1 MRSSCDAG
9 TIPVLLCMIER
20 VYKSGTQF
28 LSDLIESILTL
39 LRTLLQSRWPT
50 PLPPRRQVVCSVL
63 GNGPS
68 LGDTLRNHISF
79 LQQTELV
86 CVNNFAH
93 SPYFAQLRPQN
104 YVIIDPN
111 YFVFTEQSTDRPDIR
126 QTIDAFRT
134 VVDWPMTL
142 YVPRFARDSYVIQT
156 IRAGNPTIQMVF
168 INHSVARGFRW
179 FRHGLYRTGW
189 GMMQSQTVI
198 VAALFL
204 MINRRFDAIYLFGA
218 DQSWHE
224 QIRLDEGNQVL
235 MQQLH
240 FYEQAQDVAYQPIYS
255 DKHRTKTDSMAG
267 QFLSL
272 HKAFRGYE
280 VLREYADAT
289 GVRIFNAS
297 SKSYI
302 DALERI
308 KLNA

>member
-1 MRSSCDAG
+1 
-9 TIPVLLCMIER
+9 MIER
-20 VYKSGTQF
+20 VYKSVAQF
-28 LSDLIESILTL
+28 LGNLIESILTG
-39 LRTLLQSRWPT
+39 LRVLIQSRWPA
-50 PLPPRRQVVCSVL
+50 PLPARRQAVCSVL

-68 LGDTLRNHISF
+68 LSDTLQNQVSF

-93 SPYFAQLRPQN
+93 SPYFAQLRPRN
-104 YVIIDPN
+104 YVIVDPN
-111 YFVFTEQSTDRPDIR
+111 YFVFTEQSNDRPDIR
-126 QTIDAFRT
+126 QTIDTFRT
-134 VVDWPMTL
+134 VVDWPMLL
-142 YVPRFARDSYVIQT
+142 YVPRFAKDSYVIQT
-156 IRAGNPTIQMVF
+156 IRAGNPNIEVVF
-168 INHSVARGFRW
+168 VNYSVARGFRW
-179 FRHGLYRTGW
+179 LRHWLYRTGW

-224 QIRLDEGNQVL
+224 QIRLNDENQVL

-240 FYEQAQDVAYQPIYS
+240 FYEQAKDVAYQPIYS
-255 DKHRTKTDSMAG
+255 DKHRTKTDSMAA

-280 VLREYADAT
+280 VLRDYADSM

-302 DALERI
+302 DSLERI
-308 KLNA
+308 KITTENA

>member
-1 MRSSCDAG
+1 
-9 TIPVLLCMIER
+9 MIER
-20 VYKSGTQF
+20 IYKSIAQF
-28 LSDLIESILTL
+28 LNDLIESIVTL
-39 LRTLLQSRWPT
+39 LRILVQSRWPP
-50 PLPPRRQVVCSVL
+50 PLPPRRQPVCSVL

-68 LGDTLRNHISF
+68 LTDTLQNHLTF
-79 LQQTELV
+79 LAQTELV

-104 YVIIDPN
+104 YVIVDPN
-111 YFVFTEQSTDRPDIR
+111 YFVFHEQSTDRPDIR

-134 VVDWPMTL
+134 AVDWPMTL
-142 YVPRFARDSYVIQT
+142 YVPRFAKGSYVIRT
-156 IRAGNPTIQMVF
+156 IQGGNPNIQVVF
-168 INHSVARGFRW
+168 TNYSVARGFRW
-179 FRHGLYRTGW
+179 LRHWLYRTGW

-198 VAALFL
+198 VAALFF
-204 MINRRFDAIYLFGA
+204 MINRRFDVIYLFGA

-224 QIRLDEGNQVL
+224 QIRISEGNQVL

-240 FYEQAQDVAYQPIYS
+240 FYEQGKDVAYEPIYS
-255 DKHRTKTDSMAG
+255 DKHRTRTDSMAN

-280 VLREYADAT
+280 VLRDYADSV

-302 DALERI
+302 DALERVQL
-308 KLNA
+308 KK

>member
-1 MRSSCDAG
+1 
-9 TIPVLLCMIER
+9 MIER
-20 VYKSGTQF
+20 VYKWVAQF
-28 LSDLIESILTL
+28 LADLIESTLTL
-39 LRTLLQSRWPT
+39 FRVLLQSRWPV
-50 PLPPRRQVVCSVL
+50 PLPARRQAVCSVL

-68 LGDTLRNHISF
+68 LSDTLQNHIPF

-93 SPYFAQLRPQN
+93 SAYFAQLRPQN
-104 YVIIDPN
+104 YVIVDPN
-111 YFVFTEQSTDRPDIR
+111 YFVFSEQSTDRPDIR
-126 QTIDAFRT
+126 QTIDTFRT
-134 VVDWPMTL
+134 VVDWPMLL
-142 YVPRFARDSYVIQT
+142 YVPRFALDSYVIQT
-156 IRAGNPTIQMVF
+156 IRSGNPNIQVVF
-168 INHSVARGFRW
+168 INYSVARGFRW
-179 FRHGLYRTGW
+179 WRHWLYRTGW

-240 FYEQAQDVAYQPIYS
+240 FYEQAKDVAYQPIYS
-255 DKHRTKTDSMAG
+255 DKNRTKTDSMAG

-280 VLREYADAT
+280 VLRDYADSV

-302 DALERI
+302 DSLERVKI
-308 KLNA
+308 TTDNA

>member
-1 MRSSCDAG
+1 
-9 TIPVLLCMIER
+9 MIEH

-28 LSDLIESILTL
+28 LNNLIESILTL
-39 LRTLLQSRWPT
+39 LRVPLQSRWPV
-50 PLPPRRQVVCSVL
+50 PLPARRQSICSVL

-68 LGDTLRNHISF
+68 LSDTLQNHIAF

-93 SPYFAQLRPQN
+93 SPYFAQLKPQN
-104 YVIIDPN
+104 YVIVDPN

-126 QTIDAFRT
+126 QTIDTFRT
-134 VVDWPMTL
+134 VVNWPMML
-142 YVPRFARDSYVIQT
+142 YVPRFARDSYVIKT
-156 IRAGNPTIQMVF
+156 IQAGNPAVQVVF
-168 INHSVARGFRW
+168 INYSVARGFQW
-179 FRHGLYRTGW
+179 LRHWLYRSGW

-204 MINRRFDAIYLFGA
+204 MINRKFDAIYLFGA

-224 QIRLDEGNQVL
+224 QIRLDDGNQVL

-240 FYEQAQDVAYQPIYS
+240 FYEQAKDVAYQPIYS
-255 DKHRTKTDSMAG
+255 DKHRTKTDSMAA

-280 VLREYADAT
+280 VLREYADSV

-297 SKSYI
+297 TKSYI

-308 KLNA
+308 KLNSH

>member
-1 MRSSCDAG
+1 
-9 TIPVLLCMIER
+9 MIEQ
-20 VYKSGTQF
+20 VYKSGTRF
-28 LSDLIESILTL
+28 LNELIESILTL
-39 LRTLLQSRWPT
+39 LRVLLQSR
-50 PLPPRRQVVCSVL
+50 LPASLPARRQAVCSVL

-68 LGDTLRNHISF
+68 LGDTLQNHLSF

-93 SPYFAQLRPQN
+93 SPYFAQLKPQN
-104 YVIIDPN
+104 YVIVDPN
-111 YFVFTEQSTDRPDIR
+111 YFVFTGQSTDRPDIR
-126 QTIDAFRT
+126 QTIDTFQT

-142 YVPRFARDSYVIQT
+142 YVPRFAGDSYVIRT
-156 IRAGNPTIQMVF
+156 IRAGNPNIQVVF
-168 INHSVARGFRW
+168 INYSVARGFRW
-179 FRHGLYRTGW
+179 LRHWLYRSGW

-204 MINRRFDAIYLFGA
+204 MINRRFDALYLFGA

-224 QIRLDEGNQVL
+224 QIRLDDGNQVL

-240 FYEQAQDVAYQPIYS
+240 FYEQAKDVAYQPIYS
-255 DKHRTKTDSMAG
+255 DKHRTKTDSMAA

-280 VLREYADAT
+280 VLREYADSV

-308 KLNA
+308 KLN

>member
-1 MRSSCDAG
+1 M
-9 TIPVLLCMIER
+9 T
-20 VYKSGTQF
+20 
-28 LSDLIESILTL
+28 DLIESILTL
-39 LRTLLQSRWPT
+39 LRVPLQSRWPK
-50 PLPPRRQVVCSVL
+50 PLPTRQQAVCSVL

-68 LGDTLRNHISF
+68 LSDTLQNHISF
-79 LQQTELV
+79 LEQTELV

-93 SPYFAQLRPQN
+93 SPYFAQLRPSN
-104 YVIIDPN
+104 YVIVDPN

-126 QTIDAFRT
+126 QTIDAFKT
-134 VVDWPMTL
+134 VVDWTMTL
-142 YVPRFARDSYVIQT
+142 YVPRFAQDSYVIQT
-156 IRAGNPTIQMVF
+156 IRAGNPNIQVVF
-168 INHSVARGFRW
+168 VNYSVARGFRGL
-179 FRHGLYRTGW
+179 RHWLYGTGW

-240 FYEQAQDVAYQPIYS
+240 FYEQANDVAYQPIYS
-255 DKHRTKTDSMAG
+255 DKHRTKTDSMAQ

-280 VLREYADAT
+280 VLREYADSRR
-289 GVRIFNAS
+289 VRIFNAS

-302 DALERI
+302 DSLERI
-308 KLNA
+308 KLRSDE

>member
-1 MRSSCDAG
+1 
-9 TIPVLLCMIER
+9 MIER
-20 VYKSGTQF
+20 VYKSIAQF

-39 LRTLLQSRWPT
+39 LRLVVQSRWPK
-50 PLPPRRQVVCSVL
+50 PLPLRRQAVCSVL

-68 LGDTLRNHISF
+68 LSDTLQNHLAF
-79 LQQTELV
+79 LQETELV

-104 YVIIDPN
+104 YVIVDPN
-111 YFVFTEQSTDRPDIR
+111 YFVFTATSTDRPDIR
-126 QTIDAFRT
+126 QTIDTFRT

-142 YVPRFARDSYVIQT
+142 YVPRFARNSYVIET
-156 IRAGNPTIQMVF
+156 IRAGNPIIQVVF
-168 INHSVARGFRW
+168 TNYSVARGFRW
-179 FRHGLYRTGW
+179 LRHALYRSGW

-198 VAALFL
+198 VAALFF
-204 MINRRFDAIYLFGA
+204 MINRRFDVIYLFGA

-240 FYEQAQDVAYQPIYS
+240 FYEQTKDVAYEPIYA
-255 DKHRTKTDSMAG
+255 DKHRTKTDSMAN

-280 VLREYADAT
+280 VLRDYADLV

-308 KLNA
+308 TLKSHS

>member
-1 MRSSCDAG
+1 
-9 TIPVLLCMIER
+9 MIER
-20 VYKSGTQF
+20 VYKAGTQF
-28 LSDLIESILTL
+28 LNDLIESILTL
-39 LRTLLQSRWPT
+39 LRVPLQSRWPAL
-50 PLPPRRQVVCSVL
+50 LPSRQQAVCSVL

-68 LGDTLRNHISF
+68 LSDTLQNHLAF

-93 SPYFAQLRPQN
+93 SPYFAQLQPRN
-104 YVIIDPN
+104 YVIVDPN
-111 YFVFTEQSTDRPDIR
+111 YFVFSDQSTDRPDIR
-126 QTIDAFRT
+126 KTIDAFLT

-142 YVPRFARDSYVIQT
+142 YVPRFAQDSYVIQT
-156 IRAGNPTIQMVF
+156 IRAGNPNIQVVF
-168 INHSVARGFRW
+168 VNYSVARGFRW
-179 FRHGLYRTGW
+179 LRHWLYRTGW

-240 FYEQAQDVAYQPIYS
+240 FYEQAKDVAYQPIYS

-280 VLREYADAT
+280 VLREYADSRR
-289 GVRIFNAS
+289 VRIFNAS

-302 DALERI
+302 DSLERI
-308 KLNA
+308 KLK

>member
-1 MRSSCDAG
+1 M
-9 TIPVLLCMIER
+9 LER
-20 VYKSGTQF
+20 IYKSVAQF
-28 LSDLIESILTL
+28 LSDLIESGLTL
-39 LRTLLQSRWPT
+39 LRVLLQSRNPE
-50 PLPPRRQVVCSVL
+50 PLPPRQNAVCSVL

-68 LGDTLRNHISF
+68 LSDTLQNQLDF
-79 LQQTELV
+79 LKTTEIV

-93 SPYFAQLRPQN
+93 SPYFVQLHPQN
-104 YVIIDPN
+104 YVIVDPN
-111 YFVFTEQSTDRPDIR
+111 YFVFNEQSTDRPDIR
-126 QTIDAFRT
+126 QTLDAFCS
-134 VVDWPMTL
+134 VVSWPMTL
-142 YVPRFARDSYVIQT
+142 YVPRFAKDSYVVQT
-156 IRAGNPTIQMVF
+156 IRTGNPNIRLVF
-168 INHSVARGFRW
+168 INHAIARGFAW
-179 FRHGLYRTGW
+179 FRHWLYQTGW

-224 QIRLDEGNQVL
+224 QIRLDDGKLV

-240 FYEQAQDVAYQPIYS
+240 FYEKDKDVAFLPVYA
-255 DKHRTKTDSMAG
+255 DKHRTQTDSMAN

-280 VLREYADAT
+280 VLREYADSV

-302 DALERI
+302 DALERV
-308 KLNA
+308 KLP

>member
-1 MRSSCDAG
+1 M
-9 TIPVLLCMIER
+9 LER
-20 VYKSGTQF
+20 VYKSVAQF
-28 LSDLIESILTL
+28 LNDLIESSLTL
-39 LRTLLQSRWPT
+39 LRVLLQSRNPE
-50 PLPPRRQVVCSVL
+50 PLPLRQNAVCSVL

-68 LGDTLRNHISF
+68 LSDTLQNQLDF
-79 LQQTELV
+79 LKKTEIV

-93 SPYFAQLRPQN
+93 SPYFVQLQPQN
-104 YVIIDPN
+104 YVIVDPN
-111 YFVFTEQSTDRPDIR
+111 YFVFNEQSTDRPDIR
-126 QTIDAFRT
+126 QTLDAFCS
-134 VVDWPMTL
+134 VVNWPMTL
-142 YVPRFARDSYVIQT
+142 YVPRFAKDSYVART
-156 IRAGNPTIQMVF
+156 IASGNPNIRLVF
-168 INHSVARGFRW
+168 VNHAIARGFAW
-179 FRHGLYRTGW
+179 FRHWLYQTGW

-224 QIRLDEGNQVL
+224 QIRLDDGKLV

-240 FYEQAQDVAYQPIYS
+240 FYEKDKDVAYLPVYT
-255 DKHRTKTDSMAG
+255 DKHRTKTDSMAN

-280 VLREYADAT
+280 VLREYADSV

-302 DALERI
+302 DALERVKI
-308 KLNA
+308 SGSRQEQ

>member
-1 MRSSCDAG
+1 
-9 TIPVLLCMIER
+9 MIER
-20 VYKSGTQF
+20 VYKSVAQF
-28 LSDLIESILTL
+28 LNNLIESLLTL
-39 LRTLLQSRWPT
+39 LRVLLQSRWPR
-50 PLPPRRQVVCSVL
+50 PLPPRQQPVCSVL

-68 LGDTLRNHISF
+68 LNDTLQHHLDF
-79 LQQTELV
+79 LKKTELV

-93 SPYFAQLRPQN
+93 SPYFTQLKPQN
-104 YVIIDPN
+104 YVIVDPN
-111 YFVFTEQSTDRPDIR
+111 YFVFTEQSQDRPDIR
-126 QTIDAFRT
+126 QTLVTFCSG
-134 VVDWPMTL
+134 VDWPMTL
-142 YVPRFARDSYVIQT
+142 YVPRFARGSYVVQT
-156 IRAGNPTIQMVF
+156 IQAGNSNIRLVF
-168 INHSVARGFRW
+168 INYAIARGFRP
-179 FRHGLYRTGW
+179 FRHWLYRTGW

-224 QIRLDEGNQVL
+224 QIRLDEGNQLL

-240 FYEQAQDVAYQPIYS
+240 FYEKDKDVAYLPVYT
-255 DKHRTKTDSMAG
+255 DKHRTKTDSMAN

-280 VLREYADAT
+280 VLREYADSV

-302 DALERI
+302 DSLERVKI
-308 KLNA
+308 NV